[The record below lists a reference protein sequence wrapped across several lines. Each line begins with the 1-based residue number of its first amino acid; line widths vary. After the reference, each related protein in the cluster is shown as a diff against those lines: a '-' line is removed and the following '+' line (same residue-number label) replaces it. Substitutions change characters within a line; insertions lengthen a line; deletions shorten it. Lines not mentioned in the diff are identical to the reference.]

1 MAASVAWRGLR
12 GLRVTGS
19 FLEKGGTELAPMSTT
34 TDIRVA
40 ARYALSSDSVLLRL
54 KIDSVLARGAD
65 LRWLSAFPD
74 EAEVL
79 YPPLTFLEPTGRT
92 QRLRTHGFNFHVIEV
107 KPQIA

>member
-1 MAASVAWRGLR
+1 MVWRGLR
-12 GLRVTGS
+12 GLKVTGS
-19 FLEKGGTELAPMSTT
+19 FIEQGGTELAPMSTT

-40 ARYALSSDSVLLRL
+40 AQYALSSESVLLRL

-65 LRWLSAFPD
+65 LQWLSAFPN

-79 YPPLTFLEPTGRT
+79 YPPLTFLQPTGRT
-92 QRLRTHGFNFHVIEV
+92 QRISIRGFNFHVIEV